1 MGEYIWSA
9 SKPETS
15 SNFSQQNPAL
25 PKNTAEDTINDKVVF
40 QQVDFPSREKPQH
53 DHLWMVFGESKGN
66 PVDLAAK
73 VKDWVSNKMQP
84 SDELNLVLDLPIQE
98 GGTAKTCSSILTLYF
113 SESDDKWNM
122 FLNTYA
128 TEMLGSVIGPGF
140 QSRIIFR
147 LDFLDE
153 LRRRLKTDPNLH
165 VEINLVD
172 PSLQEEKD
180 PAGFNLEKS
189 QEYQARLDGL
199 MQKSAAEVA
208 VKGFDNLRR
217 NLTGALVSYVN
228 SWVTRSEMEEASFLN
243 FVSKIKKE
251 APKSSSMVV
260 MVSEDLISVTRGH
273 VRRKDDRMVALLSE
287 QAYKNLGEF
296 SRYSAT
302 SAGYDFGTRLL
313 KTASVGRD
321 DLFNRILLSSLG
333 QLALSVWAKSID
345 DRAEGASKDEL
356 LNFAIRTSPIA
367 SILNDLEA
375 RNLVVLGLVENL
387 SQKQR
392 SQMVDKIFN
401 EFEERDLVT
410 LVQSGIITV
419 AEALLGVDIVQ
430 IHSIK
435 PHLSLRYFE
444 DTLATLRDQTIFVSP
459 GLYKDLT

>member
-1 MGEYIWSA
+1 
-9 SKPETS
+9 
-15 SNFSQQNPAL
+15 
-25 PKNTAEDTINDKVVF
+25 
-40 QQVDFPSREKPQH
+40 
-53 DHLWMVFGESKGN
+53 
-66 PVDLAAK
+66 
-73 VKDWVSNKMQP
+73 
-84 SDELNLVLDLPIQE
+84 
-98 GGTAKTCSSILTLYF
+98 
-113 SESDDKWNM
+113 
-122 FLNTYA
+122 
-128 TEMLGSVIGPGF
+128 
-140 QSRIIFR
+140 
-147 LDFLDE
+147 
-153 LRRRLKTDPNLH
+153 
-165 VEINLVD
+165 
-172 PSLQEEKD
+172 
-180 PAGFNLEKS
+180 
-189 QEYQARLDGL
+189 
-199 MQKSAAEVA
+199 
-208 VKGFDNLRR
+208 
-217 NLTGALVSYVN
+217 
-228 SWVTRSEMEEASFLN
+228 MEEASFLN